1 MRTCK
6 RKNIAFSVAQTE
18 ARKGINNQ
26 SLNSKIMNK
35 KTLLII
41 AIFIL
46 FVKTGF
52 SWGKH
57 GHEIVAQIA
66 KHYIDKSVLNKVQ
79 GYLAKMSFEE
89 AAVWMDQIK
98 SNHSY
103 DYMKS
108 WHYINIDRD
117 ATYVKTTESNIINA
131 LSDAITNL
139 DINSYRTKEAINFN
153 LKLIFHL
160 VGDLHQPLHA
170 GYGDDRGGNYAL
182 VKFWKKKT
190 NLHFV
195 WDESI
200 IQYSKITAADC
211 IQLGNIMSQ
220 KEIKSI
226 QKINVVEWLKDSR
239 SLLPQVYNFKNGNLT
254 VSYIKS
260 NTPLVKKQLLKAGL
274 RLAAVLNK
282 VFAK

>member
-1 MRTCK
+1 M
-6 RKNIAFSVAQTE
+6 
-18 ARKGINNQ
+18 
-26 SLNSKIMNK
+26 K
-35 KTLLII
+35 KSIIIFAIITVLTNTLF
-41 AIFIL
+41 A
-46 FVKTGF
+46 
-52 SWGKH
+52 WGKR

-66 KHYIDKSVLNKVQ
+66 KHYLDKSVAKKVQ
-79 GYLAKMSFEE
+79 SYLGKMSFEE

-98 SNHSY
+98 SNRSY
-103 DYMKS
+103 DYMKP

-117 ATYVKTTESNIINA
+117 ATYVKTSDPNIINA
-131 LSDAITNL
+131 LTDAINNL

-153 LKLIFHL
+153 LKLVFHL
-160 VGDLHQPLHA
+160 IGDLHQPLHA

-182 VKFWKKKT
+182 VKFRKKKT

-200 IQYSKITAADC
+200 IQYSNITVNDC
-211 IQLGNIMSQ
+211 IVFGNMLSP

-226 QKINVVEWLKDSR
+226 QKINPVEWLNDSR

-254 VSYIKS
+254 ESYIKS

-274 RLAAVLNK
+274 RLAAALNK
-282 VFAK
+282 AFAK

>member
-1 MRTCK
+1 
-6 RKNIAFSVAQTE
+6 
-18 ARKGINNQ
+18 
-26 SLNSKIMNK
+26 MNK
-35 KTLLII
+35 KTLLTIT
-41 AIFIL
+41 IL
-46 FVKTGF
+46 TSFSLPVF
-52 SWGKH
+52 SWGKR
-57 GHEIVAQIA
+57 GHEIVTQIA
-66 KHYIDKSVLNKVQ
+66 RHYIDESVLNKVQ
-79 GYLAKMSFEE
+79 NYLGKMSFEE
-89 AAVWMDQIK
+89 TAVWMDQIK
-98 SNHSY
+98 SNRSY
-103 DYMKS
+103 DYMKP

-117 ATYVKTTESNIINA
+117 ATYVKTTEPNIINA
-131 LSDAITNL
+131 LTDAINNL

-160 VGDLHQPLHA
+160 IGDLHQPLHA
-170 GYGDDRGGNYAL
+170 GYGDDRGGNYSL
-182 VKFWKKKT
+182 VKFRKKKT

-200 IQYSKITAADC
+200 IQYSNITADDC
-211 IQLGNIMSQ
+211 IVLGNILSQ

-226 QKINVVEWLKDSR
+226 QRINPVEWLKDSR

-254 VSYIKS
+254 ESYIKT